1 MEKGT
6 ILNKLHFILFMV
18 LTVALSAIITVVIYF
33 FIALAGMKGQRILN
47 VSSIAKELKKTHDSY
62 TLSKEAMETLEQNH
76 CFAFLMNEDGNV
88 IWEYEKP
95 KDIPDKFS
103 LQEVASFS
111 RWYLKDYPVLNWKYG
126 SGIFVVGYPK
136 NTLWKYTVEMP
147 NTQIELLIKWMFPM
161 MLLIMACIFTVGAL
175 WNKRILKNQ
184 DKERTEWIA
193 GVSHDIRTP
202 LTMILGYAKELSES
216 KTNTSEQKEQA
227 QIILRQ
233 SKRIKVLVE
242 DFNMA
247 NKLTYGMLS
256 IDKKKVKL
264 SAVLRQVV
272 ADIMNAG
279 LNECYEIDLDVSE
292 DCIAKVDEKLLYR
305 AVMNLVRNSIYHN
318 PSGCHIK
325 VSCQKTTWGSLLRV
339 QDDGCGYEKA
349 IRKRRRVISK
359 KLNNHGLGL
368 VIVNKIMKAHHGTL
382 KLYNNGG
389 AVAELRFFR
398 LWKKHIAK

>member
-6 ILNKLHFILFMV
+6 IRNKLHFIFFMV

-33 FIALAGMKGQRILN
+33 FIAMAGMKGQKLLN
-47 VSSIAKELKKTHDSY
+47 VSSIANNLKKTQEGY
-62 TLSKEAMETLEQNH
+62 TLSKECVTTLQKNH
-76 CFAFLMNEDGNV
+76 CFAFLMDENGKV

-95 KDIPDKFS
+95 NDIPDKLS

-111 RWYLKDYPVLNWKYG
+111 RWYLKDYPVLNWQYE
-126 SGIFVVGYPK
+126 SGIFVMGYPK

-147 NTQIELLIKWMFPM
+147 ITQINLLIKCMLPM
-161 MLLIMACIFTVGAL
+161 MLLIMGFIFTVGAL
-175 WNKRILKNQ
+175 WNKSVLKNQ
-184 DKERTEWIA
+184 NKERTEWIA

-216 KTNTSEQKEQA
+216 KTNLNEQKEQA

-233 SKRIKVLVE
+233 SQRIKVLVE

-279 LNECYEIDLDVSE
+279 LNECHEITLELTE
-292 DCIAKVDEKLLYR
+292 DCMAKVDEKLIYR

-318 PSGCHIK
+318 PSGCHIM
-325 VSCQKTTWGSLLRV
+325 VSCQKTGWRSVVRV

-349 IRKRRRVISK
+349 ILGRRRGTSK
-359 KLNNHGLGL
+359 KLSNHGLGL
-368 VIVNKIMKAHHGTL
+368 VIVNRIIKAHHGTL
-382 KLYNNGG
+382 KLYNKGG
-389 AVAELRFFR
+389 AVAELRFFSI
-398 LWKKHIAK
+398 W